1 MKGNPEGGSSQPR
14 IAYWHGK
21 PKRRSAIFRS
31 KRDGLGGDDGE
42 NTFGWFGV
50 CFFFGGGWQS
60 ID

>member
-21 PKRRSAIFRS
+21 PKRRSAKHPIETGRVF
-31 KRDGLGGDDGE
+31 GGDDGE

-50 CFFFGGGWQS
+50 CFFFWGGGS
-60 ID
+60 